1 MHPRRLIFILG
12 TAVFA
17 KGLELQD
24 GHWTIS
30 VWLDPGEQGLGA
42 GKPDLIFPTLMRN
55 FDQAFALVEIS
66 VRDHL
71 RDVQAGQKVRPT
83 GIFEMQ
89 IERQEATAPGR
100 WCGVEA

>member
-42 GKPDLIFPTLMRN
+42 GKPDLTFPTLMRN

-71 RDVQAGQKVRPT
+71 REVQAGHKVRPT
-83 GIFEMQ
+83 GIFE
-89 IERQEATAPGR
+89 IEDGPREAAAPGR
-100 WCGVEA
+100 